1 MNADL
6 LFKTKELEALTKQID
21 ILKKGLVSGGLSED
35 IIRHI
40 TELRSTAAVLDNEDS
55 LMMESQ
61 DAPKQRILQLKDN
74 PASREQAIRQSML
87 DDLKKE
93 NRELLAQLQHGQD
106 SSDMDGLEIPTV
118 VPGQSFVNLQGE
130 NERMVNTVAQKEKR
144 ILRMQQVWAT
154 KVREYHEAVASLLG
168 YKVDFSADGMVRLA
182 SMYADPNDIS
192 FVFKSSENDQ
202 GTLKIVGANKDMYMK
217 TLESSYNYCV
227 LERGSIPAFLSAVTM
242 ELID

>member
-1 MNADL
+1 MNAEL
-6 LFKTKELEALTKQID
+6 LLKTKELEALTKQID

-40 TELRSTAAVLDNEDS
+40 TELRSTAAVLDTEDS

-61 DAPKQRILQLKDN
+61 EAPKRRILQLKDN

-93 NRELLAQLQHGQD
+93 NRELLAQLQNGQD
-106 SSDMDGLEIPTV
+106 SSDMDGLEISTV
-118 VPGQSFVNLQGE
+118 LPGQSFVNLQGE

-144 ILRMQQVWAT
+144 ILRMQQVWAA

-202 GTLKIVGANKDMYMK
+202 GTLKIVGVNKDMYMK

>member
-1 MNADL
+1 MQ
-6 LFKTKELEALTKQID
+6 KQID
-21 ILKKGLVSGGLSED
+21 ILRHGLNVGGL
-35 IIRHI
+35 
-40 TELRSTAAVLDNEDS
+40 NEDLIRS
-55 LMMESQ
+55 VAEVQPVPASVHDEDSPMTESKE
-61 DAPKQRILQLKDN
+61 PKQRILQLKNN
-74 PASREQAIRQSML
+74 PASKEQAIRQSML

-93 NRELLAQLQHGQD
+93 NQELITQLQQVNNDTAMVGVIE
-106 SSDMDGLEIPTV
+106 STIPA
-118 VPGQSFVNLQGE
+118 QSFDNLQAE
-130 NERMVNTVAQKEKR
+130 SERMANTVAQKEKR
-144 ILRMQQVWAT
+144 ILRMQQVWAA

-182 SMYADPNDIS
+182 SMYADANDIS

-227 LERGSIPAFLSAVTM
+227 NERGSIPAFLSAVTM